1 MKSLAHIN
9 KYFLKYK
16 WKLLLGIF
24 FIIISNIFGVFIAPL
39 VRLAFDK
46 VKVQLESGDSPLSSE
61 KIDELTSIALIY
73 GLLILAAALL
83 KGLFMFFKRQTI
95 IVMSRHIE
103 YDMKNEIFD
112 QYQKLGLNFY
122 RKNKTGDLM
131 SRISEDVGRVRM
143 YIGPAVMYFA
153 DLLVTFILV
162 IPMMIYI
169 NPELTLYVL
178 APLPVLSFA
187 IYKVNSI
194 INRKSDRIQVQLAKV
209 TSFAQ
214 EAFAGIRVLKSFA
227 AENDVLNEFKKETQS
242 YKNKSLS
249 LAKTDALFFPLMMM
263 LIGLS
268 TLLTIFIGGRE
279 VINGELTIGNIA
291 EFIIYVNLLTWPVAS
306 LGWVTSIVQRAAAS
320 QERINEF
327 LNEKP
332 NIISDSKDIFTFNNK
347 LEFKNLNFTYPNSSR
362 KALKN
367 INFEIE
373 KGKTLAILGSTGSGK
388 STIAALL
395 LRLYDPE
402 SGSINYDS
410 KDLKSINLDSY
421 REKIGYVPQ
430 DVFLFSDTIEE
441 NIAFGLK
448 AELANKSDL
457 VKEAAKQAVVY
468 DNIISFPQ
476 AFNTLLGERG
486 ITLSGGQKQR
496 VAIARAIIKRPEILI
511 LDDCLSAVDTKTE
524 SEILQ
529 NFKSILKDKTAVII
543 SHRVSSVINADTI
556 IVLDDGE
563 IIEKGNH
570 SELLQANGKYFELYQ
585 KQTKEEQGK
594 VFVD

>member
-46 VKVQLESGDSPLSSE
+46 VKVQLESGDGPLSSD
-61 KIDELTSIALIY
+61 KINELTSIALIY
-73 GLLILAAALL
+73 GLLILASALL

-585 KQTKEEQGK
+585 KQTKEEQGT

>member
-46 VKVQLESGDSPLSSE
+46 VKIQLESGTGPLSTE

-73 GLLILAAALL
+73 GLLILASALL

-162 IPMMIYI
+162 IPMMVYI

-178 APLPVLSFA
+178 APLPILSFA

-194 INRKSDRIQVQLAKV
+194 INRKSDRIQSQLAKV

-332 NIISDSKDIFTFNNK
+332 NIISQSNDLFNFNNK
-347 LEFKNLNFTYPNSSR
+347 LEFKNLDFSYPNSSR

-402 SGSINYDS
+402 SGSITYDS
-410 KDLKSINLDSY
+410 KDLKDINLDSY

-448 AELANKSDL
+448 GELENKSEL

-496 VAIARAIIKRPEILI
+496 VAIARAIIKKPEILI

-529 NFKSILKDKTAVII
+529 NFKSILNDKTAVII

-563 IIEKGNH
+563 IIEKGTH
-570 SELLQANGKYFELYQ
+570 HELLQAGGKYFELYQ
-585 KQTKEEQGK
+585 KQTKEEQGT

>member
-46 VKVQLESGDSPLSSE
+46 VKFQLESGDSPLSSE

-585 KQTKEEQGK
+585 KQTKEEQGT

>member
-585 KQTKEEQGK
+585 KQTKEEQGT

>member
-1 MKSLAHIN
+1 M
-9 KYFLKYK
+9 
-16 WKLLLGIF
+16 
-24 FIIISNIFGVFIAPL
+24 
-39 VRLAFDK
+39 
-46 VKVQLESGDSPLSSE
+46 
-61 KIDELTSIALIY
+61 
-73 GLLILAAALL
+73 
-83 KGLFMFFKRQTI
+83 
-95 IVMSRHIE
+95 
-103 YDMKNEIFD
+103 
-112 QYQKLGLNFY
+112 
-122 RKNKTGDLM
+122 
-131 SRISEDVGRVRM
+131 
-143 YIGPAVMYFA
+143 
-153 DLLVTFILV
+153 
-162 IPMMIYI
+162 
-169 NPELTLYVL
+169 
-178 APLPVLSFA
+178 
-187 IYKVNSI
+187 

-585 KQTKEEQGK
+585 KQTKEEQGT